1 MIVVKSTDLQYG
13 DSADQVS
20 TLLRKLRHQKI
31 MDKDVQAY
39 RVGRAK
45 VLAINIGDSLAT
57 IEDMVNIPKSERPPE
72 YDSSFRTQFLAP
84 TWSIHI
90 SISNASILVDP
101 NEYYL
106 TTPRDSQYFPLDYSP
121 PPKLEDQ
128 LISNRVMPEN
138 VTHVVITHR
147 HFDHYA
153 GVTRKDELGKY
164 VPSFPKAK
172 YFMARLDR
180 ESRNI
185 PEVLIDPDENNR
197 SLGVLE
203 RSGLLELVEGNRE
216 LLPGVEIISAPG
228 ETPGHQ
234 ILRVSSD
241 DNTLYC
247 VGDLFHHSIEVEHPQ
262 WMASWADPRTNVKS
276 RLTLEDAAISEKA
289 LVIAGH
295 MPIGRIV
302 QDGKKRTWVGY

>member
-1 MIVVKSTDLQYG
+1 ME
-13 DSADQVS
+13 
-20 TLLRKLRHQKI
+20 
-31 MDKDVQAY
+31 KDVRVCQVGQA
-39 RVGRAK
+39 K
-45 VLAINIGDSLAT
+45 ILAINIGDSLAT
-57 IEDMVNIPKSERPPE
+57 IEDMVEIPVNERPPE

-90 SISNASILVDP
+90 SIPNASILVDP

-106 TTPRDSQYFPLDYSP
+106 TTPRDSQYFPTNYSP

-128 LISNRVMPEN
+128 LIMNGVKPDD

-153 GVTRKDELGKY
+153 GVTREDKFGKY
-164 VPSFPKAK
+164 VPSFPNAK

-185 PEVLIDPDENNR
+185 PESLIDPDEKNR

-216 LLPGVEIISAPG
+216 LLSGVEIISAPG

-241 DNTLYC
+241 GHTLYC

-262 WMASWADPRTNVKS
+262 WMASWADPHTNVKS
-276 RLTLEDAAISEKA
+276 REAVGKAAIRENA

-302 QDGKKRTWVGY
+302 QDGDKIRWVDS